1 MHPSSDVISSAVYMS
16 YSYARTS
23 PITCDLPPSPDI
35 NTYTDTDRGPNQKKP
50 STLRR
55 SLEERHG

>member
-1 MHPSSDVISSAVYMS
+1 MS